1 MRYRYKGFVRLAC
14 ALVTTVVF
22 AGCVMTKLPETS
34 VDRAARAP
42 ELPNAPYEKVLI
54 IGIAAR
60 GATAR
65 EFEEELAL
73 DLSNKRTQAFGYR
86 RAAQR
91 ADIQEDV
98 VRSIVAE
105 ENADAIVVVSARLVD
120 AEQVKTEEHVDV
132 NARPIGGSLVD
143 FFRYDYEEYTVPAR
157 TGYQLKVQF
166 NTDMFDTETEKRIYT
181 VTSSG
186 DMAETSSEVIVAES
200 REISAR
206 MRKDG
211 MVR

>member
-1 MRYRYKGFVRLAC
+1 MRLQIREPGRLTAVL
-14 ALVTTVVF
+14 AITLLV

-34 VDRAARAP
+34 VDRVARAP
-42 ELPNAPYEKVLI
+42 ELPNAPYERVLI
-54 IGIAAR
+54 VGIAAR
-60 GATAR
+60 GASAR
-65 EFEEELAL
+65 EFEEELAREL
-73 DLSNKRTQAFGYR
+73 TNRRTHAFGYR
-86 RAAQR
+86 RAASR

-105 ENADAIVVVSARLVD
+105 NDADAIVVVSARLVD
-120 AEQVKTEEHVDV
+120 AEQVTTKEHVDV
-132 NARPIGGSLVD
+132 NAHVIGGSLVD

-157 TGYQLKVQF
+157 TGYRLKVQF
-166 NTDMFDTETEKRIYT
+166 NTDMFDTENEKRIYS

-200 REISAR
+200 QEIASR

>member
-1 MRYRYKGFVRLAC
+1 MKLPYRGFIRLAL
-14 ALVTTVVF
+14 ALVTTVVI

-34 VDRAARAP
+34 VDRVARAP
-42 ELPNAPYEKVLI
+42 ELPNAPYERVLI

-60 GATAR
+60 GASAR
-65 EFEEELAL
+65 EFEEELARE
-73 DLSNKRTQAFGYR
+73 LSNRRTQAFGYR

-98 VRSIVAE
+98 VRSIVEA

-120 AEQVKTEEHVDV
+120 AEQVKTDEHVDV
-132 NARPIGGSLVD
+132 NARAIGGSLVD
-143 FFRYDYEEYTVPAR
+143 FFRYDYEESTVPAR
-157 TGYQLKVQF
+157 TGYRLIVQF
-166 NTDMFDTETEKRIYT
+166 NTDMFDTETEKRIYS

-200 REISAR
+200 EEISAR

>member
-1 MRYRYKGFVRLAC
+1 MKSQYRRLGQLAISL
-14 ALVTTVVF
+14 ATTLTV
-22 AGCVMTKLPETS
+22 AGCVMTKLPETT
-34 VDRAARAP
+34 VDRVARAP
-42 ELPNAPYEKVLI
+42 ELPNAPYERVLI

-60 GATAR
+60 GASAR
-65 EFEEELAL
+65 EFEEELANE
-73 DLSNKRTQAFGYR
+73 LSNRRTYAFGYR
-86 RAAQR
+86 RAASR

-98 VRSIVAE
+98 VRSIVE
-105 ENADAIVVVSARLVD
+105 TNDADAIVIVSARFVD
-120 AEQVKTEEHVDV
+120 AEKVTTEEHVDV

-157 TGYQLKVQF
+157 SGYRLKVQF
-166 NTDMFDTETEKRIYT
+166 NTDMFDTENEKRIYS

-200 REISAR
+200 QEIASR
-206 MRKDG
+206 MRKDR